1 MRYYNMQ
8 MSEELIFDTVQM
20 ASCFAIP
27 EEPVNNMAPPTRYCH
42 NNTNNERPRIN
53 ILSPYR
59 TITSHTHQPL
69 DCIDPPPPEK
79 YHRNRRDRN
88 KEATRYTLPTSV
100 QVDETDTQQLQ
111 FDMDEVDMMIGDWT
125 P

>member
-20 ASCFAIP
+20 ASCFTIP

-42 NNTNNERPRIN
+42 NNNERPRIN

-59 TITSHTHQPL
+59 IITAHPHQPL
-69 DCIDPPPPEK
+69 GCTETPHPVK
-79 YHRNRRDRN
+79 YHRNRSDRN
-88 KEATRYTLPTSV
+88 KEATQYTLPTSV